1 MLLSFRSHSYSRVLA
16 CGPVCVSFVPFHH
29 ICAVPSH
36 LCHSITRAFPGP
48 MSELKAESQRPFF
61 ASEEWREAGGDTSA
75 DSAANVGVVFS
86 R

>member
-1 MLLSFRSHSYSRVLA
+1 MLLSFRSRSYSRVLA
-16 CGPVCVSFVPFHH
+16 SGARVCI
-29 ICAVPSH
+29 ICAVSSH
-36 LCHSITRAFPGP
+36 LCHSIARAFPGP